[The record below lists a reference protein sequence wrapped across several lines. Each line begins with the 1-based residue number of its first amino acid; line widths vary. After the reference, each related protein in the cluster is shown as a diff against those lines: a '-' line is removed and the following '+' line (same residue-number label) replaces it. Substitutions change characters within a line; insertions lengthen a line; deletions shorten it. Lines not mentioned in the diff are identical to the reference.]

1 MERKQTVKQEE
12 AQKQKSFVVDDQTD
26 NNNISSSISSP
37 LMLSDMLGFGD
48 QKSSVGFMELLGLQD
63 FNNTCSNSSIFD
75 LLTAE
80 ELVVGRSPV
89 QNQTQLNP
97 YQESSEVLNNPPT
110 PNSSSL
116 SSVSSGEE
124 KTKVVADEQEQ
135 QQQHKVTKPQLKGK
149 KSGSQKKKK
158 QTEPRFAFMTKS
170 EVDHLED
177 GYRWRKY
184 GQKAVK
190 NSPFPR
196 SYYRCTSTSCNVKK
210 RVERSFNDPSIVVTT
225 YEGQH
230 THQSPVMPRG
240 IHAGVSS
247 VSGISPLNFPANIH
261 MNNLMMQ
268 QQQNSNNFALPSN
281 CSQNTMMNNYP
292 NGYTIA
298 DGGGLGFGPSSAM
311 AFLRDNGLLQDVVP
325 SMIRTEDQ

>member
-1 MERKQTVKQEE
+1 MERKQTVKLEDG
-12 AQKQKSFVVDDQTD
+12 QKCFVSDDDT
-26 NNNISSSISSP
+26 NNNNTNNP
-37 LMLSDMLGFGD
+37 LMLSDLLGFGD

-63 FNNTCSNSSIFD
+63 FNNTCNSTSIFD
-75 LLTAE
+75 ILTSE
-80 ELVVGRSPV
+80 QLVVGP
-89 QNQTQLNP
+89 LHF
-97 YQESSEVLNNPPT
+97 QESSEVLNNPPT

-116 SSVSSGEE
+116 SSLTSGEE
-124 KTKVVADEQEQ
+124 KTKVVQVDEQEEEH
-135 QQQHKVTKPQLKGK
+135 QHKVTKTQLKPK

-158 QTEPRFAFMTKS
+158 QSEPRFAFMTKS

-230 THQSPVMPRG
+230 THLSPVMPRG
-240 IHAGVSS
+240 IHAGISP
-247 VSGISPLNFPANIH
+247 VSGMPALNFPANIH
-261 MNNLMMQ
+261 LNSLMMPHQHQRQHHRNNL
-268 QQQNSNNFALPSN
+268 ALPSN
-281 CSQNTMMNNYP
+281 CSHDMMMNNYP
-292 NGYTIA
+292 NGLA
-298 DGGGLGFGPSSAM
+298 NVNGGGLGFGSPSTM
-311 AFLRDNGLLQDVVP
+311 AFLRDNGLLQDIVP
-325 SMIRTEDQ
+325 SITRTEDQ